1 VLALKK
7 VVAAGIL
14 LCLQSFRPRRASRD
28 GHCRYPRQ
36 CVYLVPSVGCWAAH
50 GAALWGS
57 TCILVLVTSS
67 KIFYGYLLE
76 IVPFLA
82 FLIWFHPVINMP
94 SSTPRAS
101 QVAGLI
107 PALGVACCCI
117 TSEPRTSTGI
127 DCAVLYGLHL
137 PAGCTKKTGKR
148 LHRQLAITD

>member
-1 VLALKK
+1 MALKK

-57 TCILVLVTSS
+57 TYILVLVTSS

-76 IVPFLA
+76 IVPFLPGVPHLVQSSHKYA
-82 FLIWFHPVINMP
+82 QQHPEGQSGGRSYSCAGRCLLLHNLRTKDIDRDRLCGFIWPP
-94 SSTPRAS
+94 
-101 QVAGLI
+101 L
-107 PALGVACCCI
+107 AC
-117 TSEPRTSTGI
+117 RM
-127 DCAVLYGLHL
+127 YQ
-137 PAGCTKKTGKR
+137 KNR
-148 LHRQLAITD
+148 